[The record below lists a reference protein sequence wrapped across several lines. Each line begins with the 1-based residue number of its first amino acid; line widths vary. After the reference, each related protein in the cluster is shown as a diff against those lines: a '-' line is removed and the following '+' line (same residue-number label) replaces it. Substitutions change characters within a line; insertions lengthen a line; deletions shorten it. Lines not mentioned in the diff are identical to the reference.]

1 MAVPRCVGPA
11 SLTLWAI
18 PTLVM
23 NVQAAE
29 VVAIP
34 PSPVLFVIQTLVSV
48 RLPWLLMPP
57 PLPPEI
63 VKPVS
68 LTFACAMWNTARGGW
83 FGSMKRKTRVP
94 SHQPPA
100 IVRSLLIEMLLV
112 SRNAPAPT
120 EMVSPAAASATAW
133 LVLVQGS
140 VAVQLAVSLPD
151 VLT

>member
-1 MAVPRCVGPA
+1 MKSEPA
-11 SLTLWAI
+11 EVLAI
-18 PTLVM
+18 PG
-23 NVQAAE
+23 
-29 VVAIP
+29 P
-34 PSPVLFVIQTLVSV
+34 PVLFVIQTLVSV

-57 PLPPEI
+57 PFPPEI

-68 LTFACAMWNTARGGW
+68 LTFAFEIMNTKRGAW
-83 FGSMKRKTRVP
+83 FGSIKRETRVP

-100 IVRSLLIEMLLV
+100 SVRSLWMAMLLV

-120 EMVSPAAASATAW
+120 EMVSPAAATVTAW
-133 LVLVQGS
+133 LIRVQGS